1 MTQESFKRKLAA
13 TPSTDV
19 LCFLDK
25 LPLATYIFGG
35 CQTNPPKINE
45 LKFYKYQYI
54 IIHWR

>member
-1 MTQESFKRKLAA
+1 MTQEGFKRKLAA

-35 CQTNPPKINE
+35 YQTNPPKINE
-45 LKFYKYQYI
+45 LKLYKY
-54 IIHWR
+54 